1 MGLEEKKI
9 RLIENLKREGIL
21 RSPEVIEAMMKAPR
35 EEFVLPFYR
44 REAYGDYPLP
54 VEAGQTISAPHMVAM
69 MTELLDLKRGHKVL
83 DIGTG
88 TGYHAAV
95 MAEIVGPEGRIYGVE
110 RIKEL
115 AERAAETLKSLG
127 YENVE
132 IYHGDGSVGL
142 PDKAPFDRILVA
154 CAAPDIPKPLIE
166 QLNDGGK
173 MVIPVGRGT
182 QRLILVEKIGNK
194 VRKSN
199 HGYCVFVPMIGKY
212 GVRS

>member
-1 MGLEEKKI
+1 MGLEEKK
-9 RLIENLKREGIL
+9 RKLIENLKREGIL

-54 VEAGQTISAPHMVAM
+54 VEGGQTISAPHMVAM
-69 MTELLDLKRGHKVL
+69 MTELLDLKRGHRVL

-95 MAEIVGPEGRIYGVE
+95 MAEIVGPEGRIHGVE

-142 PDKAPFDRILVA
+142 PDKAPFDRVLVA

-166 QLNDGGK
+166 QLKDGGK

-182 QRLILVEKIGNK
+182 QRLILVEKMGYK
-194 VRKSN
+194 VRKSS

-212 GVRS
+212 GVRR